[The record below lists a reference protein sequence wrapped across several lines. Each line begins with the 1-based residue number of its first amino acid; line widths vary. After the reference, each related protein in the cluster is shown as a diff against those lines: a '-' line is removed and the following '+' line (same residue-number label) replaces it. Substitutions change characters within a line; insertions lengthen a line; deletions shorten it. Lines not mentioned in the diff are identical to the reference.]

1 MIFAFF
7 AKVRKPSEVNTFFFF
22 PCFLAVNNIR
32 LHLPWYCLNGLS
44 LTFMSRSEYIT
55 CFNYLAEL
63 YQQENTSSVD
73 FFLDTSRKNRYF
85 SATQEKKSP
94 IKCGKEEKMSE
105 NGTEEVDTHLK
116 NLYEQ
121 NRTLSQPWYS
131 VCILAYAILV
141 VFAVSGNCLVL
152 VALARSRELR
162 KSARNILIGLLATSD
177 LLLSCTMPLTAIDV
191 LTRYWPFGKDTENLC
206 RMVKTSSAVA
216 VYLSSMTLT
225 AIAVDRYHCIVQS
238 SR

>member
-1 MIFAFF
+1 MLL
-7 AKVRKPSEVNTFFFF
+7 
-22 PCFLAVNNIR
+22 C
-32 LHLPWYCLNGLS
+32 W
-44 LTFMSRSEYIT
+44 
-55 CFNYLAEL
+55 
-63 YQQENTSSVD
+63 
-73 FFLDTSRKNRYF
+73 SRKK
-85 SATQEKKSP
+85 EKSVWNQ
-94 IKCGKEEKMSE
+94 EKMSE
-105 NGTEEVDTHLK
+105 NGTEEVDKHLQD
-116 NLYEQ
+116 LFEL

-191 LTRYWPFGKDTENLC
+191 LTRYWPLANSENLC

-238 SR
+238 SRWLIQRAYERGPVYAPVLSTAGL

>member
-1 MIFAFF
+1 
-7 AKVRKPSEVNTFFFF
+7 
-22 PCFLAVNNIR
+22 
-32 LHLPWYCLNGLS
+32 
-44 LTFMSRSEYIT
+44 
-55 CFNYLAEL
+55 
-63 YQQENTSSVD
+63 
-73 FFLDTSRKNRYF
+73 
-85 SATQEKKSP
+85 
-94 IKCGKEEKMSE
+94 MSE

-191 LTRYWPFGKDTENLC
+191 LTRYWPFGEDTENLC

>member
-1 MIFAFF
+1 MLL
-7 AKVRKPSEVNTFFFF
+7 
-22 PCFLAVNNIR
+22 C
-32 LHLPWYCLNGLS
+32 W
-44 LTFMSRSEYIT
+44 
-55 CFNYLAEL
+55 
-63 YQQENTSSVD
+63 
-73 FFLDTSRKNRYF
+73 SRK
-85 SATQEKKSP
+85 K
-94 IKCGKEEKMSE
+94 GKEKSVWKQEKMSG
-105 NGTEEVDTHLK
+105 NGTEEVDSHLK
-116 NLYEQ
+116 KLYEQ

-238 SR
+238 SRWLIQYLSNHNRLSDGSVTLLSLLSASDFAQPLISFQLESMIFFGLIDIP

>member
-1 MIFAFF
+1 
-7 AKVRKPSEVNTFFFF
+7 
-22 PCFLAVNNIR
+22 
-32 LHLPWYCLNGLS
+32 
-44 LTFMSRSEYIT
+44 
-55 CFNYLAEL
+55 
-63 YQQENTSSVD
+63 
-73 FFLDTSRKNRYF
+73 
-85 SATQEKKSP
+85 
-94 IKCGKEEKMSE
+94 MSE
-105 NGTEEVDTHLK
+105 NGTEEVDSHLK
-116 NLYEQ
+116 ELYEK

-177 LLLSCTMPLTAIDV
+177 LLLSCTMPLTAIDA
-191 LTRYWPFGKDTENLC
+191 LTRYWPFGKDAENLC